1 MNKMDHEIQFDT
13 SGGTIEAS
21 LLHWNEELQQFMA
34 GSLATAGLKVPVMDQ
49 EDLEFNAAIDGVE
62 SLLLQMATVGIDIE
76 SEPMKR
82 AIEEALQGICNHT

>member
-13 SGGTIEAS
+13 SGGTIEVS

-34 GSLATAGLKVPVMDQ
+34 SSLATAGLKVPVMDQ

-82 AIEEALQGICNHT
+82 AIKEALQGICNNL